1 MMLNKITKD
10 STIRF
15 ILVCLIG
22 LLISVIILFP
32 QENEK
37 ALLFMM
43 AIYYFPLYFFANI
56 LIAYII
62 DYNRGAVFNHAFFK
76 IFRITVYI
84 ALVVLFIISLNHYFH
99 EILLFSFLVHFFA
112 LSLSILIYNQ
122 HKDGY

>member
-1 MMLNKITKD
+1 MLNKSIKD

-37 ALLFMM
+37 ALFMM

-62 DYNRGAVFNHAFFK
+62 YVNRGAVFNHAFFK
-76 IFRITVYI
+76 IFRISVYF

-122 HKDGY
+122 HKVGY